1 MAKVVKDKVV
11 KPDLN
16 TEQLK
21 SEPCKLK
28 PIIEQAIKNLA
39 LLDRKALIIP
49 LGNPETPE
57 FRVAFALAQCFKPR
71 STHCKEM
78 PELKE
83 GDAREIYNKAKSSIK
98 PNDQLDLRRGDPT
111 PILLKFIDAAKDI
124 SDTRVARQMRM
135 QTSSEEGQSKI
146 EAGQIRMPTI
156 LRKAIPAPTS

>member
-1 MAKVVKDKVV
+1 MAKVVRDKVV
-11 KPDLN
+11 NPGLN
-16 TEQLK
+16 TEQFK
-21 SEPCKLK
+21 SEPCKLE
-28 PIIEQAIKNLA
+28 PIIAQAIKNLA
-39 LLDRKALIIP
+39 AIGSQKIIIP
-49 LGNPETPE
+49 HGNPETPE

-71 STHCKEM
+71 STHCKKM

-156 LRKAIPAPTS
+156 LKKAIPAPTS

>member
-1 MAKVVKDKVV
+1 
-11 KPDLN
+11 
-16 TEQLK
+16 
-21 SEPCKLK
+21 
-28 PIIEQAIKNLA
+28 
-39 LLDRKALIIP
+39 
-49 LGNPETPE
+49 
-57 FRVAFALAQCFKPR
+57 
-71 STHCKEM
+71 M